1 MARLMAAKRRGAA
14 GRFLIHDGNALVS
27 SAKRVQ
33 IEHEYV
39 AAEAAVR
46 SESKALF
53 GDHYRAIEAASFAY
67 TLSGKAAM
75 APWMNRRGTEFI
87 TLLKGEVVIGG
98 IARRVG
104 EIIRVDPGEIVE
116 IITPSKCTLVS
127 HVFPYRKLLNHIE
140 YQEPNLRRPGQS
152 VSIVVIAK
160 DIEHHVSQCLQ
171 SCIRQTHQNVQVV
184 VVVDASQDETLEK
197 CFNMA
202 RFDRRIQVLDARTPL
217 GANGARKLGLQHA
230 RGDFTMMVD
239 GDDWLN
245 EDAVEILLA
254 VAKSQSSDCVCFG
267 FDHHSDATRKMWDPV
282 LPTHVFVTEGPL
294 FWSKEPETALG
305 VSTLNHTVWMYFFAS
320 HLNEVAKRSLLDI
333 SLYEDLPYFLS
344 LIEHANRTCVANFV
358 LYHYRRDRLGQSTE
372 NWTGVPAGLK
382 LACLEI
388 AVVHSLD
395 HMQKDKWFFQAIL
408 LYKIER
414 IILYEIDL
422 CRKNKD
428 VEAAISWERYWLR
441 LTAKFP
447 ADLVDKLGYERTRR
461 RFKISRSPL
470 IKSLNFNRN
479 ARMLRRGKSS
489 AG

>member
-1 MARLMAAKRRGAA
+1 MARVVGARRRGTAKRT
-14 GRFLIHDGNALVS
+14 LIHDGSAVLL
-27 SAKRVQ
+27 SAKRTK
-33 IEHEYV
+33 IEHQYL

-53 GDHYRAIEAASFAY
+53 GEHYRAAEAASFVY
-67 TLSGKAAM
+67 DLSGKATM

-87 TLLKGEVVIGG
+87 SLLTGQAVISG
-98 IARRVG
+98 IARDVG
-104 EIIRVDPGEIVE
+104 EIVRVDPGEIVE
-116 IITPSKCTLVS
+116 ITTLGECTLVS
-127 HVFPYRKLLNHIE
+127 HVFPYRQLLNHID
-140 YQEPNLRRPGQS
+140 YKEPVDPRHGQS

-160 DIEHHVSQCLQ
+160 DIEHHVSQCLL
-171 SCIRQTHQNVQVV
+171 SCIRQTHQNVQIV
-184 VVVDASQDETLEK
+184 VVVDVSRDETLEK
-197 CFNMA
+197 CLNMA
-202 RFDRRIQVLDARTPL
+202 RFDSRIEVLEAPAPL
-217 GANGARKLGLQHA
+217 GANGARKFGLQHA
-230 RGDFTMMVD
+230 RGDFSMMVD

-245 EDAVEILLA
+245 EDAVEILLG
-254 VAKSQSSDCVCFG
+254 VARSQSSDCVCFG
-267 FDHHSDATRKMWDPV
+267 FDHHSDATRAMWDPV

-344 LIEHANRTCVANFV
+344 LIEHANCTCVANFI

-382 LACLEI
+382 LACLEV
-388 AVVHSLD
+388 AVAHSLD
-395 HMQKDKWFFQAIL
+395 HMEKDKWFFQAIL

-422 CRKNKD
+422 CRRNKD

-447 ADLVDKLGYERTRR
+447 ADLVDKLSYERTRR
-461 RFKISRSPL
+461 RFKISRFPI

-479 ARMLRRGKSS
+479 ARILRRGKSS